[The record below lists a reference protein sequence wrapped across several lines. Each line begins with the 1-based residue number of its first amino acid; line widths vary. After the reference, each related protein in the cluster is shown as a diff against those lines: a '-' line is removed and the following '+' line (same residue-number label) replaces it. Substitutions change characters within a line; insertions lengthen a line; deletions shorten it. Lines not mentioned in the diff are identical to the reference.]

1 MFAEEKDKIFAEKI
15 IAILFCV
22 INKNN
27 KMPNSS
33 IILEEREKLR
43 KHCERTIDDFLID
56 VSAFDNYIYNT
67 KNVLDC
73 LQFSYQDF
81 NHNKS
86 TTMRAYMKD
95 KILFMSGDL
104 LTDISLVIN
113 NMKKLAPNLYD
124 LLYLSFEDDIYD
136 YKFPRKN
143 GNIWKD

>member
-1 MFAEEKDKIFAEKI
+1 MFAEEKDKNFAEKV

-27 KMPNSS
+27 INPNSS

-43 KHCERTIDDFLID
+43 KYCERTIDDFLID
-56 VSAFDNYIYNT
+56 VSVFDNYIYDT

-81 NHNKS
+81 NYNKN

-95 KILFMSGDL
+95 KILFMSSDL
-104 LTDISLVIN
+104 ITDISLVIN

-136 YKFPRKN
+136 YKFPREN
-143 GNIWKD
+143 GNI